1 MSRKDEKIVDKVVQK
16 VLKEFD
22 YDIDDVLEAEKEEI
36 EEAVKDGII
45 ENIDEEPPFVDWIQ
59 LAELD
64 KAEAHKNKN
73 GDFLS
78 N

>member
-1 MSRKDEKIVDKVVQK
+1 MTKKDEKIVSKVVQK

-22 YDIDDVLEAEKEEI
+22 YDIDDILEAEKEEV
-36 EEAVKDGII
+36 EEVVKEEVMD
-45 ENIDEEPPFVDWIQ
+45 NIDEEPPYVDWIQ

-64 KAEAHKNKN
+64 KAEKHKNKN